1 MMKAFLKNLSYQQ
14 WALVFIVLLFVI
26 RLVGITHPPLEVNH
40 HWRQVTGLMVAR
52 NFSEGQTDFFH
63 PKIDEVG
70 VGTHVSSGVIG
81 MEFPL
86 LNGLI
91 VAVSSVMGYDHWYG
105 RLINLIVSS
114 FGLWFFFLII
124 KKYWNARFAFY
135 ATAILGTSVWFAFS
149 RKTMPDTFSISIAF
163 FSIYFLK
170 KFLDES
176 RGIHLL
182 GYLILSALALLTKIP
197 SAVILSVIPLM
208 IYFSSIS
215 LRKKWQLTLVSTIP
229 VAVAVFWYFV
239 WNVNIA
245 KESGMWYNVGEE
257 IPKGWHL
264 FIQESGTV
272 AKHFYFSTLM
282 SYIALAA
289 LVAGLIFMILKKEK
303 KLQLAAGVITIFF
316 ILFALKSGRHFIF
329 QHYYMIPI
337 APVFSLIAAF
347 ALVQLQRHWMAIVL
361 LVAITIESIANQQ
374 HDFRIHQ
381 RNLYKLEL
389 EGILD
394 KLGAKREDL
403 IVINGEGNPQELY
416 LSHRKGWTCVSTEL
430 NDAGYLKALEEAGA
444 KFVVLKPN
452 EWVESVPLS
461 LIFENEH
468 YRIYRF
474 Q

>member
-1 MMKAFLKNLSYQQ
+1 MMKAFIKNLSYQQ
-14 WALVFIVLLFVI
+14 WALLFIVLLFVI

-52 NFSEGQTDFFH
+52 NFSEGQADFFH

-91 VAVSSVMGYDHWYG
+91 AGVSSVMGYDHWYG

-114 FGLWFFFLII
+114 LGLWFFFLII
-124 KKYWNARFAFY
+124 KNYWNDRFAFF

-176 RGIHLL
+176 RSTHLL
-182 GYLILSALALLTKIP
+182 GYLILSSLALLTKIP
-197 SAVILSVIPLM
+197 SAVILSVVPVM
-208 IYFSSIS
+208 IYFSFIS
-215 LRKKWQLTLVSTIP
+215 LRKKWLVTLLSLLPAAI
-229 VAVAVFWYFV
+229 AVFWYFV
-239 WNVNIA
+239 WNVTIA
-245 KESGMWYNVGEE
+245 KESGMWYNTGEE
-257 IPKGWHL
+257 FPKGWHL

-289 LVAGLIFMILKKEK
+289 LVVGLILMILKKDK

-316 ILFALKSGRHFIF
+316 ILFALKSGRHFVF

-337 APVFSLIAAF
+337 APVFALIAGF
-347 ALVQLQRHWMAIVL
+347 ALVQIQKQWLAVVL
-361 LVAITIESIANQQ
+361 LIAMSIESIANQQ

-430 NDAGYLKALEEAGA
+430 NDANYLKALEEAGA
-444 KFVVLKPN
+444 KFVILKPN
-452 EWVESVPLS
+452 ERVESVPLQ
-461 LIFENEH
+461 LIFENDH

>member
-1 MMKAFLKNLSYQQ
+1 MKAYFKNLSYQQ
-14 WALVFIVLLFVI
+14 WAFHFIVILFVI

-91 VAVSSVMGYDHWYG
+91 AAVSSVFGFDHWYG
-105 RLINLIVSS
+105 RLINLLVSS
-114 FGLWFFFLII
+114 LGLWFFFLVI
-124 KKYWNARFAFY
+124 KKYWSDRLAFY

-170 KFLDES
+170 KFLDDTKWLY
-176 RGIHLL
+176 LL
-182 GYLILSALALLTKIP
+182 SYLVLSGLALLTKIP
-197 SAVILSVIPLM
+197 SAVVLAVVPLM

-215 LRKKWQLTLVSTIP
+215 LRKKCMLTLVSLLPI
-229 VAVAVFWYFV
+229 ALAVFWYFG
-239 WNVNIA
+239 WNVMIA

-282 SYIALAA
+282 SYVGIVAF
-289 LVAGLIFMILKKEK
+289 VAGLFFMILKKEK
-303 KLQLAAGVITIFF
+303 ALQLVAGVVSVFF
-316 ILFALKSGRHFIF
+316 ILFALKSGRHFVF

-347 ALVQLQRHWMAIVL
+347 ALIQLQKKWMSVVF
-361 LVAITIESIANQQ
+361 LVAISVESIANQQ
-374 HDFRIHQ
+374 HDFRIHD

-389 EGILD
+389 EAILD
-394 KLGAKREDL
+394 GLGSSREDL

-430 NDAGYLKALEEAGA
+430 NDIQYLNALEDAGA
-444 KFVVLKPN
+444 KYVVVKPN
-452 EWVESVPLS
+452 EWVQTIPLT
-461 LIFENEH
+461 LVFENEH

>member
-1 MMKAFLKNLSYQQ
+1 
-14 WALVFIVLLFVI
+14 
-26 RLVGITHPPLEVNH
+26 
-40 HWRQVTGLMVAR
+40 
-52 NFSEGQTDFFH
+52 
-63 PKIDEVG
+63 
-70 VGTHVSSGVIG
+70 
-81 MEFPL
+81 
-86 LNGLI
+86 
-91 VAVSSVMGYDHWYG
+91 
-105 RLINLIVSS
+105 
-114 FGLWFFFLII
+114 
-124 KKYWNARFAFY
+124 
-135 ATAILGTSVWFAFS
+135 
-149 RKTMPDTFSISIAF
+149 MPDTFSISIAF

-176 RGIHLL
+176 RGVYLL
-182 GYLILSALALLTKIP
+182 GYLTLSALALLTKIP
-197 SAVILSVIPLM
+197 SAVILSMIPLM

-215 LRKKWQLTLVSTIP
+215 LRKKWQLTLVSAIP

-316 ILFALKSGRHFIF
+316 ILFALKSGRHFVF

-347 ALVQLQRHWMAIVL
+347 ALVQLQRHWMAMAL
-361 LVAITIESIANQQ
+361 LVTITIESIANQQ

-444 KFVVLKPN
+444 KFVVVKPN
-452 EWVESVPLS
+452 EWVETVPLS